1 MGAKRKS
8 QEAAMK
14 GTYIA
19 NKDITLWNE
28 TNITDPATSVLTTT
42 FAVVEIGKTKNI
54 PQNTHF
60 KVIRSNVDTVSFI
73 KYWQVSFMDPIR
85 KHNVSYWVAEGDLTR
100 ATKQAT
106 SSADGYSY
114 DAGSS
119 ATSWHYPVIALGVG
133 LGIGFLAGRHFAK
146 K

>member
-1 MGAKRKS
+1 MGAKSKALKA
-8 QEAAMK
+8 EAA
-14 GTYIA
+14 GEIGHYIA
-19 NKDITLWNE
+19 NSDIAVWFDTPTGAFNNIGHNMPNNTIKKGASFRVTGTIRNDATTQIQYTHVYLGQVANTWIAVSDLIKA
-28 TNITDPATSVLTTT
+28 TNQ
-42 FAVVEIGKTKNI
+42 K
-54 PQNTHF
+54 
-60 KVIRSNVDTVSFI
+60 
-73 KYWQVSFMDPIR
+73 
-85 KHNVSYWVAEGDLTR
+85 
-100 ATKQAT
+100 T